1 MLIQVVKDER
11 GGKGASLTT
20 FLSLAGK
27 YCVLMPN
34 KPLGVKISKRILN
47 FEERKKLKKLRDK
60 FSMDNGCTDNRDR
73 TYCYSELP
81 KNELEFGLLYTMDV
95 PIKLLFGY
103 LYVH

>member
-34 KPLGVKISKRILN
+34 KPLGIKIVGN
-47 FEERKKLKKLRDK
+47 YCKK
-60 FSMDNGCTDNRDR
+60 
-73 TYCYSELP
+73 EQ
-81 KNELEFGLLYTMDV
+81 
-95 PIKLLFGY
+95 
-103 LYVH
+103 